1 MALINLGLNLIPVLV
16 FLLISGGRPELSWR
30 AFPVVIAFVA
40 VFAFGLAMLLSSL
53 FVRYR
58 DIEPIWDVILQTIF
72 YASGIFF
79 SIDAIGDK
87 LPSWLS
93 QNTAIRVIMS
103 NPFAAGLQEARHVF
117 ISPTY
122 PSVAGLMEGFVWVLI
137 PIGIAVAA
145 IISGYRVFIRTAPTI
160 AEDLEPTA
168 RDRRRQRLED
178 VRHPAQRR
186 AHAQGAGPA
195 PFRRQRSTAWGAARR
210 DVRGAQGR
218 VLGIVGR
225 NGSGKS
231 TLLKC
236 MAGIYRTDRGQ
247 IYVDGRVS
255 TFIELGVGFNPDL
268 AARDNILINATML
281 GLSPKEA
288 RDRSDR
294 IIDFAELHE
303 FVDLK
308 VKNYSSGMLVRLAFS
323 VMIQVDADVLL
334 IDEVLAVGDAAFQQK
349 CFEEFTRIRR
359 SDATVVLVTHDMG
372 SVDRF
377 CDHAILL
384 EHGRMVDSG
393 IPREVGNRYLELN
406 FSRLARMAEA
416 QVEAEQDTDQGEQP
430 ATLER
435 SPRTAPPSPDDAPV
449 VERRSGDTRADIT
462 DAWFE
467 TADGRAE
474 VLPTG
479 TPATFAMR
487 VRFDYQVESPV
498 FDAELRNTDGETV
511 LVCTTR
517 DDRTP
522 AKYAAGEEIEVR
534 FAFDNYLG
542 PDRYTVTAS
551 VAREGSGLAWL
562 DHRETS

>member
-1 MALINLGLNLIPVLV
+1 M
-16 FLLISGGRPELSWR
+16 
-30 AFPVVIAFVA
+30 
-40 VFAFGLAMLLSSL
+40 FAFGLAMLLSSL

-58 DIEPIWDVILQTIF
+58 DIEPIWDVILQTMF
-72 YASGIFF
+72 YASGVFF
-79 SIDAIGDK
+79 TIDAIGDK

-93 QNTAIRVIMS
+93 QNTAVRVIMS
-103 NPFAAGLQEARHVF
+103 NPFAAGLQEARHVL

-122 PSVAGLMEGFVWVLI
+122 PTVANVMDGFVWVLI
-137 PIGIAVAA
+137 PIGITHRRDHL
-145 IISGYRVFIRTAPTI
+145 RVPRLHPDRT
-160 AEDLEPTA
+160 D
-168 RDRRRQRLED
+168 DRRGPVSRPLAIAVDSVWKTFDIPRNAEHTLKE
-178 VRHPAQRR
+178 R
-186 AHAQGAGPA
+186 ALH
-195 PFRRQRSTAWGAARR
+195 PFRRQDVDRLRALR
-210 DVRGAQGR
+210 DVSFGVRKGEFM
-218 VLGIVGR
+218 GIVGR

-236 MAGIYRTDRGQ
+236 MAGIYRTDRGR
-247 IYVDGRVS
+247 IFVDGRVS

-281 GLSPKEA
+281 GLSPREA
-288 RDRSDR
+288 RLRSDA

-323 VMIQVDADVLL
+323 VMIQVDAEVLL

-349 CFEEFTRIRR
+349 CFEEFARIRR
-359 SDATVVLVTHDMG
+359 SNATVVLVTHDMG

-430 ATLER
+430 ATLG
-435 SPRTAPPSPDDAPV
+435 TVAADGLPSPEDDPV

-467 TADGRAE
+467 TAAGRAE
-474 VLPTG
+474 ILPTG
-479 TPATFAMR
+479 MPATFAMR
-487 VRFDYQVESPV
+487 VRFDHQVESPV

-562 DHRETS
+562 DHREDFMSIVVTSANPSGGLLELPTQITIDRDPGEVPETVDV